1 MSTTQASS
9 FEPESDASRP
19 SYLTFFIGND
29 EYGVP
34 ILRAREILRLAS
46 ITAVPSAPACIRG
59 VINLRGTAVPVADL
73 AIKFGQPACVP
84 TRFTCIVVV
93 EVCVDGEQAVMG
105 LMVDAVNQTI
115 ELSAEEIEPVPN
127 FGTHAPCEHL
137 VGMGKQE
144 RKFVLLLD
152 IDRVLSDLQTI
163 VPTARKAPADGAP
176 KATVHNRDITRS
188 AGGQEA

>member
-1 MSTTQASS
+1 MSTARASS
-9 FEPESDASRP
+9 LEPESDGSHP

-34 ILRAREILRLAS
+34 ILRAREILRLAA
-46 ITAVPSAPACIRG
+46 ITAVPSAPACVRG

-73 AIKFGQPACVP
+73 GIKFGQLACVP
-84 TRFTCIVVV
+84 TRFTCVVV
-93 EVCVDGEQAVMG
+93 VDVCMDGEQAVMG

-127 FGTHAPCEHL
+127 FGTHAPCDYL

-144 RKFVLLLD
+144 RRFVLLLD

-163 VPTARKAPADGAP
+163 VPTGRKTPTELRPQSAAHD
-176 KATVHNRDITRS
+176 KDIARS
-188 AGGQEA
+188 AGGHDQ

>member
-1 MSTTQASS
+1 MNPTQTSNV
-9 FEPESDASRP
+9 ERDADGSRP

-34 ILRAREILRLAS
+34 ILRAREILRLGP
-46 ITAVPSAPACIRG
+46 ITHVPSAPACVRG

-73 AIKFGQPACVP
+73 AIKFGQPACAP
-84 TRFTCIVVV
+84 TRFSCIVVV
-93 EVCVDGEQAVMG
+93 EVCLEGEQTVMG
-105 LMVDAVNQTI
+105 LIVDAVNQTI

-127 FGTHAPCEHL
+127 FGTHAPSEYL

-152 IDRVLSDLQTI
+152 IDRVLSDLQTV
-163 VPTARKAPADGAP
+163 VPLVRQGTPEVASQSAARNEAAKHD
-176 KATVHNRDITRS
+176 T
-188 AGGQEA
+188 GGQDR